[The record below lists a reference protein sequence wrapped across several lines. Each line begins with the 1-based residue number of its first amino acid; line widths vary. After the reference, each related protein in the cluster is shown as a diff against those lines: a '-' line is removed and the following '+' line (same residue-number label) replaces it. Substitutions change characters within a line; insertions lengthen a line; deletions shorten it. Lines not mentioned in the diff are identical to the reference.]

1 LSFLLEPPTQ
11 QGSSEPIPISVE
23 EVEELKE
30 TILKLEKEKE
40 DLQTKLEKTTQEN
53 KELRWENTRKEQII
67 EESNKRLKVEEFKKT
82 MVKDGL
88 KSASEDLEARNRQ
101 YNEAI

>member
-1 LSFLLEPPTQ
+1 
-11 QGSSEPIPISVE
+11 
-23 EVEELKE
+23 
-30 TILKLEKEKE
+30 
-40 DLQTKLEKTTQEN
+40 LQTKLEKTTQEN
-53 KELRWENTRKEQII
+53 KELRWENTWKEQII

-88 KSASEDLEARNRQ
+88 KSANEDLEARNRQ